1 MSLYNPPS
9 PSIKLKIAYEK
20 GHCVLPIRSIT
31 SYTKAPGEFTRV
43 EAYVDG
49 KLERYLV
56 TVTPDEI
63 QHSITSRLGWEI
75 SNG

>member
-1 MSLYNPPS
+1 MSLYNPSS

-31 SYTKAPGEFTRV
+31 SYTKAPGELTRV

-49 KLERYLV
+49 KRKRYLV

-75 SNG
+75 NNG